1 MSPGRLERHG
11 FEHYRHGTLSLFA
24 ALNTRTGKVLG
35 ETVER
40 HTSED
45 FVAFLGTIVASES
58 RGKEIL
64 IRSLAEE
71 AERENRRFAAARA
84 RELITVESNFR
95 ELFEGHRIHTNLYH
109 GAVLGPGLF
118 RSIPPRV
125 RRVTVLF

>member
-45 FVAFLGTIVASES
+45 FVAFLGTIVASEC
-58 RGKEIL
+58 G
-64 IRSLAEE
+64 
-71 AERENRRFAAARA
+71 
-84 RELITVESNFR
+84 FR
-95 ELFEGHRIHTNLYH
+95 KLWPMISGNS
-109 GAVLGPGLF
+109 GQV
-118 RSIPPRV
+118 S
-125 RRVTVLF
+125 